1 MTSPSLD
8 DALIFSVVFVAT
20 LALGRVVVWISDRR
34 RRGLLQTLQ
43 SSSIMPNREQKSTPY
58 REGNVRRSPGMLRR
72 LLSELRPYILSI
84 LSVFAISLTAIP
96 LALVSPL
103 PIKLIVDNVIGTR
116 PLPAYLRI
124 ITTNP
129 SQVSAQALVVIA
141 IGILVVGTVL
151 TNGQQ
156 MLIVC
161 ATNNV
166 RTCITL

>member
-8 DALIFSVVFVAT
+8 EALIFSVVFVAT

-58 REGNVRRSPGMLRR
+58 GEGNVRRSPGMLRR
-72 LLSELRPYILSI
+72 LLSELRPYMLSI
-84 LSVFAISLTAIP
+84 LFVFAISLTAIP

-116 PLPAYLRI
+116 PLPGYLRI
-124 ITTNP
+124 ITTLVTSLSAGP
-129 SQVSAQALVVIA
+129 SCDCHRDTR
-141 IGILVVGTVL
+141 GRHGPH
-151 TNGQQ
+151 
-156 MLIVC
+156 
-161 ATNNV
+161 
-166 RTCITL
+166 

>member
-1 MTSPSLD
+1 MTSPFLD

-34 RRGLLQTLQ
+34 RRGLLQKLQ

-58 REGNVRRSPGMLRR
+58 GEGNVLRSPGMLRR
-72 LLSELRPYILSI
+72 LLSELRPYMLSI

-116 PLPAYLRI
+116 PLPGYLRI

-129 SQVSAQALVVIA
+129 RSEEHTSELQS
-141 IGILVVGTVL
+141 
-151 TNGQQ
+151 
-156 MLIVC
+156 
-161 ATNNV
+161 
-166 RTCITL
+166 